1 MTQVTRSLR
10 LRKLPKCSKADAE
23 RYYWERAIP
32 KQFWEQYRNLREL
45 LVSYVVDERFG
56 EKNGC
61 RPWSVEHPH
70 KIKPREN
77 ESEKPTNVVFAT
89 SKAGAIAEW
98 LQQSRGFL
106 RQHPIKRFKLE
117 CIPLE
122 ITLFKIICDHL
133 IPMEI
138 TELDLRNCH
147 LGVEHCVALEQL
159 IRRSPSL
166 RILKLGGNE
175 LCGKSGNSK
184 GLESVFKHLLSD
196 PKLYLDEL
204 HLYRC
209 KLGPSAFDTI
219 IKSLKFSLKKVKDG
233 SREHGIVKKKLNLS
247 YNPDLK
253 AYANS
258 LTLKM
263 DSFAQESGLEIWIN

>member
-138 TELDLRNCH
+138 TELHLFNCH
-147 LGVEHCVALEQL
+147 LGVEHCVALARV
-159 IRRSPSL
+159 IRLSPSL
-166 RILKLGGNE
+166 RILKLGSNKLCNRGN
-175 LCGKSGNSK
+175 CS
-184 GLESVFKHLLSD
+184 GLESIFNNLLSD
-196 PKLYLDEL
+196 PKLYLEEL

-209 KLGPSAFDTI
+209 NLGHAAADI
-219 IKSLKFSLKKVKDG
+219 IINSLKSSMEKVKDG
-233 SREHGIVKKKLNLS
+233 TRQHGIVRKKLNLS
-247 YNPDLK
+247 FNPDLK
-253 AYANS
+253 AYVES
-258 LTLKM
+258 LPSKM
-263 DSFAQESGLEIWIN
+263 ESFARELNLEIWIK